1 MEDKYIKFYQNFH
14 KAFDGKSNHCFVQV
28 NNGGVEMKV
37 TVILSAVFLLIFS
50 SFSFT
55 SESHWNY
62 GSGLGSKSHWNY
74 GSGLGSKSHWNYGSG
89 FGSESHWNYGSGT
102 GSESHWN
109 YGSGQGSES
118 HWNYGSGKASESNW
132 NYGSG
137 QGSESHWNYG
147 SGRTFNDSPFID
159 LCLGLLSDGENPPDF
174 CSIYPN
180 LVEML

>member
-55 SESHWNY
+55 SE
-62 GSGLGSKSHWNY
+62 SHWNY